1 MNKSTEIHRWRSR
14 VAGSDHPLTGY
25 GKRLLIGAISVFD
38 SMTTRCWR
46 LRSRASTWPV
56 AESRFLAKVE
66 KPFVLFWH
74 QASGGLMAAR
84 LVIGLFESKG
94 IAEDACNRLKTEGVP
109 ASEIALKVLSAIG
122 PIPSTMEPELE
133 AAFLSPVILSNFRD
147 SFAPYIRNGE
157 TIVCV
162 QALTDERGELAVD
175 TLKLYAPLQVGVASP
190 SSDPNAMT
198 IDLR

>member
-1 MNKSTEIHRWRSR
+1 
-14 VAGSDHPLTGY
+14 
-25 GKRLLIGAISVFD
+25 
-38 SMTTRCWR
+38 
-46 LRSRASTWPV
+46 
-56 AESRFLAKVE
+56 
-66 KPFVLFWH
+66 
-74 QASGGLMAAR
+74 MAAR

-133 AAFLSPVILSNFRD
+133 AAFLSPVILGNFRD

-162 QALTDERGELAVD
+162 QALTDERVELAVD

-190 SSDPNAMT
+190 SGDPDAMT